1 MINYHVY
8 FDFTSE
14 SSVLMPFSIF
24 YLFCNLERT
33 LNIQFKSQY
42 DLDIK
47 KYYELIQMRI
57 SINGKGIEFRL
68 RTILF
73 EIA

>member
-1 MINYHVY
+1 
-8 FDFTSE
+8 
-14 SSVLMPFSIF
+14 MPFLVF

-33 LNIQFKSQY
+33 LNIHFNSQY

-57 SINGKGIEFRL
+57 SINEQGIEFRL
-68 RTILF
+68 PTILF

>member
-1 MINYHVY
+1 
-8 FDFTSE
+8 
-14 SSVLMPFSIF
+14 MPFLVF

-33 LNIQFKSQY
+33 LNIHFNAQY

-57 SINGKGIEFRL
+57 SIYEQGIEFRL
-68 RTILF
+68 PTILF